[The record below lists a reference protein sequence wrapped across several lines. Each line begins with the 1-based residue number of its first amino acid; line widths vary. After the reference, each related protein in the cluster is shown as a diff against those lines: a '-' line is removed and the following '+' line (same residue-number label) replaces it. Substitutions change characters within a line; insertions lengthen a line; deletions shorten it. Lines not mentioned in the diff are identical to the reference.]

1 MLCEITADYYKIL
14 NELKEFNAHL
24 QNYTTMLEVEVDSLN
39 SIIEIMKRSCIYKNK
54 LYEDGVIEIHTL
66 KKQNLLLN
74 QKNELL
80 ESTNKHLV
88 DQNISFLLEMNT
100 K

>member
-54 LYEDGVIEIHTL
+54 LYEDGVIEILAL

>member
-1 MLCEITADYYKIL
+1 
-14 NELKEFNAHL
+14 
-24 QNYTTMLEVEVDSLN
+24 MLEVEVDSLN

-54 LYEDGVIEIHTL
+54 LYEDGVIEILAL